1 MKKALAILFLSL
13 LSLTASAS
21 PELTLK
27 QKLVAAE
34 AATALI
40 TGPIVLPVAL
50 ATGRGKE
57 LCMTLEGPWVKPTS
71 YDPNS
76 DGRDQCPKGNWLR
89 ILTFLGDL
97 KND

>member
-1 MKKALAILFLSL
+1 MKKLLPLLL
-13 LSLTASAS
+13 LSLSLSATAQEK
-21 PELTLK
+21 ELTLR
-27 QKLVAAE
+27 QKLVVAE

-40 TGPIVLPVAL
+40 TGPIALPVATL
-50 ATGRGKE
+50 TGQKAALCE
-57 LCMTLEGPWVKPTS
+57 LLEGPWVKPSS

-89 ILTFLGDL
+89 IIPFLGDL